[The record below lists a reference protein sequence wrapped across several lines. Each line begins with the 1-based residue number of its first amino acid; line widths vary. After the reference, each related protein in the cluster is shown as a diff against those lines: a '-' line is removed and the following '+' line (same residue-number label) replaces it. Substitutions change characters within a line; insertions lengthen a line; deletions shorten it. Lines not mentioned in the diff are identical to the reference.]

1 MTALPISIAIVGA
14 GPAGLAAAEILSAQ
28 GQKVTVYER
37 MPSVGRKFLMAGRGG
52 LNITH
57 SEDLNRFLARYG
69 AALPFLEPAI
79 RSFTPDA
86 MRAWCAQLGEDTF
99 VGTSGRVFPSR
110 FKASPLLRA
119 WLRRLDE
126 RGVIIK
132 TRHRWMGWDAN
143 GHLAFETPDG
153 LRAVAA
159 DATILAL
166 GGASWPRLGSV
177 GDWVDVLSARSIRV
191 APLRPANC
199 GFDVAWS
206 DVFRERFAG
215 TPLKRIAFRT
225 ASQTVRGEAV
235 ITRHGLEGGAIYA
248 LSAELRDMIERDAS
262 ASLSVD
268 LRPDLDEA
276 TIAARLRA
284 PRGKQSATSVLRKAV
299 GLPPESIG
307 LLREAIGPALP
318 ADPATLAKTIKAA
331 PLRLTATRPLA
342 SAISTAGGVDWSEL
356 DDRLMLRSHPGTFVA
371 GEMIDWEAPTGGYL
385 LQAAIATGRAAAA
398 GLLSWRSEVRLG

>member
-1 MTALPISIAIVGA
+1 MGA
-14 GPAGLAAAEILSAQ
+14 GPAGLAAAEILSEQ
-28 GQKVTVYER
+28 GQQVTVYER

-57 SEDLNRFLARYG
+57 SEDLDRFLARYG
-69 AALPFLEPAI
+69 AALRFLEPAI

-99 VGTSGRVFPSR
+99 VGTSGRVFPRR

-119 WLRRLDE
+119 WLHRLDE
-126 RGVIIK
+126 RGVTIK
-132 TRHRWMGWDAN
+132 TRHRWTGWDVN
-143 GHLAFETPDG
+143 GHLTFETPDG
-153 LRAVAA
+153 LSAVVA

-177 GDWVDVLSARSIRV
+177 GDWVDVLSAQGTRV

-215 TPLKRIAFRT
+215 TPLKRIALRT
-225 ASQTVRGEAV
+225 GTQTVRGEAV

-248 LSAELRDMIERDAS
+248 LSAELRDAIARDAS
-262 ASLSVD
+262 ASLYVD
-268 LRPDLDEA
+268 LRPDLDEEA
-276 TIAARLRA
+276 IAARLRA

-299 GLPPESIG
+299 GLPPEAIG
-307 LLREAIGPALP
+307 VLREAIGPALP
-318 ADPATLAKTIKAA
+318 ADPAALAGAIKAA

-398 GLLSWRSEVRLG
+398 GLLSWHSASGPAD